1 MILFVFSWQK
11 IIESTLSSRST
22 SRSIIIK
29 FYNYIIGLE
38 EQLLGVVVAVELP
51 ELSQQKA
58 NLVLQN
64 ANMNKQLYDI
74 ESEILY

>member
-1 MILFVFSWQK
+1 
-11 IIESTLSSRST
+11 
-22 SRSIIIK
+22 
-29 FYNYIIGLE
+29 
-38 EQLLGVVVAVELP
+38 VVVAVELP

-64 ANMNKQLYDI
+64 ANMNKQLSDNI